1 MTAKTVKA
9 ATNSQVRSVSPW
21 GKPAEWPW
29 WLIAAIGLVFYLVYL
44 VLTDAETRSS
54 FWYMLGQKP
63 EALLL
68 GQLAFKGIVITL
80 VIAICGYLV
89 AMSFGLL
96 LGLMRT
102 SSNPILNN
110 VASFYVEI
118 IRGVPMLVLLLYVA
132 FVIAPPITPFFA
144 SIANIFVNLGNL
156 LLYNTGIISEPFK
169 AVTAIANHW
178 RAIIALGLGY
188 AAFEAEVFRAG
199 IQSIERGQY
208 EAGKALGLSYLQ
220 MMRHIIL
227 PQAIRRVLPAL
238 GNDFISMVKDSSLAS
253 VLGVQD
259 MTQLAKLV
267 ASGNF
272 LYMQTLTLLAFV
284 YLTIVV
290 LLTRLLRAMER
301 RLQSVYVR

>member
-9 ATNSQVRSVSPW
+9 ATNSQSRSVSPW

-63 EALLL
+63 DALLL

-80 VIAICGYLV
+80 VIAICGYLI

-169 AVTAIANHW
+169 AVTTIANHW

>member
-1 MTAKTVKA
+1 MTTKTDGVA
-9 ATNSQVRSVSPW
+9 GSNQIRPVSQW
-21 GKPAEWPW
+21 GKPSEWQW
-29 WLIAAIGLVFYLVYL
+29 WLIAAIGLVIYLIYL

-63 EALLL
+63 DALSL
-68 GQLAFKGIVITL
+68 GQFAFKGIVITL
-80 VIAICGYLV
+80 TIAICGYLI
-89 AMSFGLL
+89 AMSFGLI

-102 SSNPILNN
+102 STNPVLYN

-132 FVIAPPITPFFA
+132 FVLAPPITPLFA
-144 SIANIFVNLGNL
+144 GVTNVFINLGNL
-156 LLYNTGIISEPFK
+156 LLYNTGIIAEPFRT
-169 AVTAIANHW
+169 VTSIANHW
-178 RAIIALGLGY
+178 RAVIALGLGY

-220 MMRHIIL
+220 MMRHVIL

-290 LLTRLLRAMER
+290 LLTRLLRLMER
-301 RLQSVYVR
+301 RLQRVYVR

>member
-1 MTAKTVKA
+1 
-9 ATNSQVRSVSPW
+9 
-21 GKPAEWPW
+21 
-29 WLIAAIGLVFYLVYL
+29 
-44 VLTDAETRSS
+44 
-54 FWYMLGQKP
+54 
-63 EALLL
+63 
-68 GQLAFKGIVITL
+68 
-80 VIAICGYLV
+80 
-89 AMSFGLL
+89 
-96 LGLMRT
+96 MR
-102 SSNPILNN
+102 
-110 VASFYVEI
+110 
-118 IRGVPMLVLLLYVA
+118 
-132 FVIAPPITPFFA
+132 
-144 SIANIFVNLGNL
+144 
-156 LLYNTGIISEPFK
+156 
-169 AVTAIANHW
+169 
-178 RAIIALGLGY
+178 LGY